1 MKKVYI
7 IKNDAGELKIF
18 ILEDPND
25 QTVFELEYAERI
37 LHKGESIQEVILKFS
52 KMLDKDNS
60 QA

>member
-18 ILEDPND
+18 VLEDQND

-37 LHKGESIQEVILKFS
+37 LHKGESIQEVIIQFS
-52 KMLDKDNS
+52 KMLENDES